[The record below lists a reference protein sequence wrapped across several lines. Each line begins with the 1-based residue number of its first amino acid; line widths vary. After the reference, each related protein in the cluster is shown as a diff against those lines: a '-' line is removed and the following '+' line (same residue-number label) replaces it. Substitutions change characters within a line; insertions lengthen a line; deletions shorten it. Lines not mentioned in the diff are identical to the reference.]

1 MSREIISPDI
11 ASGAVVRPSVEC
23 PDRNQLLE
31 SYLRREDVVCRKFLQ
46 LGQNPA
52 DFEAVRLF
60 FPYVRELS
68 ACRAPREWS
77 NVSDYQYFGY
87 YAGHDLGHRHPELQE
102 AILPGE
108 EEREAKRRLQEL
120 HQHAEGARLNRR
132 ALEQAFIAVAEAYRP
147 KDDSVNANEVVCA
160 LLLKSARAG
169 YAAATAAL
177 TDPAVFDLLDEPGKA
192 LGRRFPATFER
203 ALVAAPWRT
212 HEAGWMSLPSHPLLR
227 LTREI
232 YPEVSLEGK
241 TVLGFL
247 EEQLQ
252 ALGVKSEE
260 DCPTGELDLLDWV
273 TAGLAFSR
281 RMKREQPQLVADII
295 QECEGERLEASR
307 SVIRRVLEQAGKAEP
322 LRLIR
327 PLLEWYGGVHQR
339 GEPGFYGQRLGR
351 AGAIADFAVWIPW
364 LTEDEPKKRCVP
376 HRPQRKTQ
384 RVQKPGI

>member
-31 SYLRREDVVCRKFLQ
+31 SYLRREDVLCRKFLQ
-46 LGQNPA
+46 QGQNPA

-77 NVSDYQYFGY
+77 NVSDCQFFAY
-87 YAGHDLGHRHPELQE
+87 YGGHDLGHRHPELQG

-108 EEREAKRRLQEL
+108 EEREAKRRLQVL
-120 HQHAEGARLNRR
+120 HQHAEGSRLNQR
-132 ALEQAFIAVAEAYRP
+132 ALGQAFSAVAEAYRP
-147 KDDSVNANEVVCA
+147 KDDIVNANEVVCA

-177 TDPAVFDLLDEPGKA
+177 TDPAVSDLLDEPGKA
-192 LGRRFPATFER
+192 FARRFPATFER

-212 HEAGWMSLPSHPLLR
+212 HEEGWMSLPPHPLLR

-247 EEQLQ
+247 EERLQ
-252 ALGVKSEE
+252 AQGVKSEE

-273 TAGLAFSR
+273 IAGLAFGR
-281 RMKREQPQLVADII
+281 RLKREQPQLVAEII
-295 QECEGERLEASR
+295 QECEGERLEISR
-307 SVIRRVLEQAGKAEP
+307 SVIRDVVAKAGKAEP

-327 PLLEWYGGVHQR
+327 PLLEWYGGAHQR
-339 GEPGFYGQRLGR
+339 GVPGFYGQRLGR
-351 AGAIADFAVWIPW
+351 VGAIADFAVWIPW
-364 LTEDEPKKRCVP
+364 MNADEPKKRKAKNGK
-376 HRPQRKTQ
+376 RRKA
-384 RVQKPGI
+384 